1 MAPRGKYS
9 EELVDRCAIVIRET
23 GRNQDAIAVMGISH
37 ETFYQWLGD
46 PDKPEFRT
54 AVDSAKADFVA
65 RGWPKLR
72 QLAQTA
78 IAIHLESVGQMEVTR
93 TRRTTTDPDGRST
106 EVEEIKT
113 SPVKLIPA
121 VAALAL
127 EGARDSRSVYL
138 RSQNLGQPPEISG
151 DGEQQSSVAER
162 IKAGLGLK

>member
-9 EELVDRCAIVIRET
+9 VELVDRGVIALKET
-23 GRNQDAIAVMGISH
+23 GRDCDAITVMGISH
-37 ETFYQWLGD
+37 QTFYEWLG
-46 PDKPEFRT
+46 DKPEFRT

-93 TRRTTTDPDGRST
+93 TRRTTTDPDGRVT